1 MDPFI
6 GVVELARQLRAGHVS
21 ALEWTAATLARIERL
36 DPVLRSYITAAAD
49 RALADAEALDA
60 RRRRG
65 EPLGMLHGVPVGIK
79 DTLETAGIRTTYG
92 STLYAEH
99 VPAEDQ
105 LCVARLRAAGAVV
118 VGKTNTSEFAIGG
131 FTWNEL
137 AGLCRN
143 PHDPEKTPGGVA
155 RRLRGR
161 GGGGALRRRGRE
173 RLGGLA
179 PGAGELLRHRRVP
192 HVARPRPAAP
202 QARRLG
208 HAEHQRADDPERA
221 RRGPDAGSHGG
232 ARLP

>member
-1 MDPFI
+1 LVFKEPSLMDPFI

-21 ALEWTAATLARIERL
+21 AREWAAATLARIERL

-49 RALADAEALDA
+49 RALADAEVLDA

-143 PHDPEKTPGGVA
+143 PHDPEKTPGGSSGGSAAAVA
-155 RRLRGR
+155 AALCAGAVGSDF
-161 GGGGALRRRGRE
+161 GGSL
-173 RLGGLA
+173 
-179 PGAGELLRHRRVP
+179 RVP
-192 HVARPRPAAP
+192 ASFCGIVAFRTSPGRVPQHPKLAAWDT
-202 QARRLG
+202 LNIN
-208 HAEHQRADDPERA
+208 
-221 RRGPDAGSHGG
+221 GPT
-232 ARLP
+232 